1 MVSELGS
8 SRKAGHE
15 ELGNKGLVA
24 EDEGEFEQSKFRSSL
39 AQMICGSI
47 LKKGLMTPKRRNHL
61 HTILNITHGNIMV
74 F

>member
-47 LKKGLMTPKRRNHL
+47 YIEEGFDDPEEAKSSPYHFKH
-61 HTILNITHGNIMV
+61 HTW
-74 F
+74 